1 MNVASFPI
9 IATDEYGKITAK
21 NRAAYSHLPK
31 IRVKSSLCNK
41 ASFLRNGDIVLSDTS
56 SPFRYAVCLPT
67 DTLSGLMKIY
77 MFLPSLQNENA
88 RRDAESIDAERI
100 FDIIKSRRNDA
111 LPVRVYSE
119 IVAAFAA
126 FDRGS
131 SENGVVSDVAESAAI
146 LDKKLSSGFR
156 ALGYRASVT
165 CTGEIVAQRYF
176 KLNLYSFVYS
186 VLTAAYIAMRLSKNG
201 AADVVVDYNGITETI
216 NITATS
222 KTDAKCPVDTRSAED
237 AIAFLVPELAVEM
250 AIDKEFSIGA
260 VPKTCTIHDS
270 TLKLCIPVSVNTRQ
284 TVLSGI
290 TWISESD
297 LIDRLFTSFK
307 ESSRKALRKK

>member
-1 MNVASFPI
+1 MNAASFPI
-9 IATDEYGKITAK
+9 IAADADGKISAK

-41 ASFLRNGDIVLSDTS
+41 ASFLRNGSILLNDASA
-56 SPFRYAVCLPT
+56 PFKYAVCLPIE
-67 DTLSGLMKIY
+67 TLSGIKKIY

-88 RRDAESIDAERI
+88 RHDTEIIDAERL
-100 FDIIKSRRNDA
+100 FEIIKSRRIEV
-111 LPVRVYSE
+111 LPVRMYSE

-131 SENGVVSDVAESAAI
+131 SENGIVSDVAESAAL

-201 AADVVVDYNGITETI
+201 AADVVVDYDGITEMI
-216 NITATS
+216 NITATA
-222 KTDAKCPVDTRSAED
+222 KTDVKYPVDSRSAED

-250 AIDKEFSIGA
+250 AIDKEFSLGA
-260 VPKTCTIHDS
+260 VPKTCSIHDS
-270 TLKLCIPVSVNTRQ
+270 TLKLCVPVSVNTRQ

-307 ESSRKALRKK
+307 ESSRKALRKR